1 LTGFGRI
8 LEDLNG
14 AGVRYVLIGGIALIR
29 HGVVRATRD
38 IDAAFDPDPANVERI
53 RGLIGRWGATRPD
66 GSPVPDNGI
75 AGDRTI
81 HLATPHG
88 DLDLL
93 SEKAAA
99 VAFAEL
105 LERSE
110 VRRVD
115 GVEAPICSLVDL
127 VALKR
132 LAGRERDLVD
142 LADLEAAH
150 GHLPDSPTRAPADAG
165 ADDWLTLDQ
174 VAEILDAPQS
184 FVAALVAR
192 DAIPFERPEEG
203 FGRFKSSELR
213 FRRQAIEDW
222 LRSQ

>member
-38 IDAAFDPDPANVERI
+38 IDAVFDPEPANVERI
-53 RGLIGRWGATRPD
+53 RMLVDRWGATRPD
-66 GSPVPDNGI
+66 GSPVPADGI
-75 AGDRTI
+75 AADRTI

-93 SEKAAA
+93 SERAASVDFGA
-99 VAFAEL
+99 L

-110 VRRVD
+110 TRRVD
-115 GVEAPICSLVDL
+115 GVRAPICSLVDL
-127 VALKR
+127 VTLKR
-132 LAGRERDLVD
+132 RAGRERDLVD

-150 GHLPDSPTRAPADAG
+150 GTLPDDPTGAP
-165 ADDWLTLDQ
+165 
-174 VAEILDAPQS
+174 
-184 FVAALVAR
+184 
-192 DAIPFERPEEG
+192 
-203 FGRFKSSELR
+203 
-213 FRRQAIEDW
+213 
-222 LRSQ
+222 